1 MAAGIIGLVLMAGAI
16 FATNSASGP
25 KKKAAL
31 ARKAAVSARLDALR
45 SAAKDAEA
53 RGLKPGV
60 EGDAAPAGV
69 RRSRRWQRSWRSLR
83 TSPRSRAREA
93 AFVETGET
101 VSVFDLLQDMMK
113 LAKSSAT
120 SQDPRRSQAVA
131 DLDRLGKKQ
140 LWEKYGKHFD
150 SKDEA
155 KAAYN
160 KYKSTGKLP
169 GESEPVER

>member
-1 MAAGIIGLVLMAGAI
+1 M
-16 FATNSASGP
+16 
-25 KKKAAL
+25 
-31 ARKAAVSARLDALR
+31 
-45 SAAKDAEA
+45 
-53 RGLKPGV
+53 
-60 EGDAAPAGV
+60 
-69 RRSRRWQRSWRSLR
+69 
-83 TSPRSRAREA
+83 
-93 AFVETGET
+93 
-101 VSVFDLLQDMMK
+101 FDLLQDMMK
-113 LAKSSAT
+113 LAKSAAT